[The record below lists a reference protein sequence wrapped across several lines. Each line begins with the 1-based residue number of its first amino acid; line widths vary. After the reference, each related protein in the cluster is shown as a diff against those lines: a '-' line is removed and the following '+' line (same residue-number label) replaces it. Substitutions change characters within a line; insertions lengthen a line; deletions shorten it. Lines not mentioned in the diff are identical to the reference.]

1 MAEMKRMAF
10 VIDEDLERQILEMRK
25 SDRFV
30 RCSVSEIIRELVRRG
45 LEATERVSG
54 GAGEEEATP

>member
-1 MAEMKRMAF
+1 MADVRRLAF

-30 RCSVSEIIRELVRRG
+30 RCSVSEIVRELVRRG
-45 LEATERVSG
+45 LEATARDG
-54 GAGEEEATP
+54 TP